1 MNAWLLLRALLLAAL
16 AIPLS
21 VRAEEP
27 KIDPARREE
36 IRQQLAEAKAHLK
49 LTPEQETQLKNLLRE
64 QGGKL
69 QAIRASDESRLEKMQ
84 KAKAVRE
91 DFRSRLTTILS
102 PEQLTEWDRLRDEAI
117 ARAKQKRS
125 EQQ

>member
-1 MNAWLLLRALLLAAL
+1 MNGRLLSRLFVLAVLAA
-16 AIPLS
+16 ASS
-21 VRAEEP
+21 VQAEAP
-27 KIDPARREE
+27 QIDPARREE

-49 LTPEQETQLKNLLRE
+49 LTPEQESQLKDLLRE

-69 QAIRASDESRLEKMQ
+69 QAIRASDESRFEKLQ

-91 DFRSRLTTILS
+91 DFRSQLTTILS
-102 PEQLTEWDRLRDEAI
+102 PEQLTEWDRMRDEAI

>member
-1 MNAWLLLRALLLAAL
+1 MNGRLIPRLFMLAVLAA
-16 AIPLS
+16 ASS
-21 VRAEEP
+21 VQAEAP
-27 KIDPARREE
+27 QIDPARREE

-49 LTPEQETQLKNLLRE
+49 LTPEQESQLKDLLRE

-102 PEQLTEWDRLRDEAI
+102 PEQLTEWDRMRDEAI